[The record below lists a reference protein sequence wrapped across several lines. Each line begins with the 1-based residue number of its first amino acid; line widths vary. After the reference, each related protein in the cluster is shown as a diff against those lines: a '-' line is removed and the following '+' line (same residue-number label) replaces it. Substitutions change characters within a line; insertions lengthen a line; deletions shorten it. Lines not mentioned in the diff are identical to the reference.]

1 MYGLGFSGWEF
12 RGLGGFLIHNMRL
25 FMACM
30 RIPLGFYQK
39 SVECS
44 WKVVDAFSWLRRG
57 PLQVPGL
64 VLEGCYSG
72 SMKGI

>member
-1 MYGLGFSGWEF
+1 
-12 RGLGGFLIHNMRL
+12 
-25 FMACM
+25 MACM

-57 PLQVPGL
+57 PSAGSRVGSRG
-64 VLEGCYSG
+64 VL
-72 SMKGI
+72 